1 MLELSWAL
9 LNLILFIFFIVIC
22 FKAAI
27 AVRKEL
33 GFWSFLF
40 LAVCL
45 FSFAVDKGD
54 TNESEIFDLSTEVEA
69 PLPYKIAKEKRLII
83 KEQVID
89 DNILT
94 DINLWTKFR
103 KDKNQIEMLSARTFR
118 SGIIIGTRWKSEL
131 ITILST
137 NKETFYKYEIT
148 GRTEW
153 MLMGFRIYSEPKT
166 FEGSINL
173 NENVNLY

>member
-9 LNLILFIFFIVIC
+9 LNLILLILFIVIC

-45 FSFAVDKGD
+45 FSFAVDKDD
-54 TNESEIFDLSTEVEA
+54 TNESKIFDLSTKAA
-69 PLPYKIAKEKRLII
+69 PLLNKFTKEQRLII
-83 KEQVID
+83 KDQVID

-94 DINLWTKFR
+94 DINLWAKFV
-103 KDKNQIEMLSARTFR
+103 KDKNETMMLSARTFR
-118 SGIIIGTRWKSEL
+118 SGIIMGTRWKSEL
-131 ITILST
+131 VTILDT
-137 NKETFYKYEIT
+137 NKEGFYKYEVIGT
-148 GRTEW
+148 TEW
-153 MLMGFRIYSEPKT
+153 TLMGFRIYSEPKI

-173 NENVNLY
+173 NERVNLY